1 MLFLKGLC
9 AVMKRPAVAFAM
21 VIAAGQIAGC
31 NHVRQEDLTAWEG
44 QPVELL
50 DKQPIF
56 LTMHLVRTVTADGT
70 EIRNYVNGAA
80 VGSCDG
86 GGTVA
91 RGGFVNSATYSQFS
105 SCIARFAA
113 CNNIFYIKDGHV
125 LRYSPIGTGG
135 ARCQT
140 NEATNPNFS
149 GAANI

>member
-1 MLFLKGLC
+1 
-9 AVMKRPAVAFAM
+9 MKRLAVALPLF
-21 VIAAGQIAGC
+21 IAAGQIAGC

-56 LTMHLVRTVTADGT
+56 LTMHSVRTVTADGT

-86 GGTVA
+86 GGAVV

-135 ARCQT
+135 ARCYT
-140 NEATNPNFS
+140 NDATNPNFS

>member
-1 MLFLKGLC
+1 MKGFC
-9 AVMKRPAVAFAM
+9 AVMKKLAFVVAIE
-21 VIAAGQIAGC
+21 IAAGHIAGC

-86 GGTVA
+86 GGAVA

-105 SCIARFAA
+105 SCVARFAA

-135 ARCQT
+135 ARC
-140 NEATNPNFS
+140 
-149 GAANI
+149 